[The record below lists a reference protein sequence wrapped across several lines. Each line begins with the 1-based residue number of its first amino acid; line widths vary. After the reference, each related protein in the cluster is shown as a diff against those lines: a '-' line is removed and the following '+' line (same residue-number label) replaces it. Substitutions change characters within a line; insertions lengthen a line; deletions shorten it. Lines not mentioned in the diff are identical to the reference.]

1 MPETEVVEDNKG
13 LKDVKVL
20 LVDDDRS
27 IRNLLRI
34 ALSVEEGIGEVREAT
49 DGSDALRVLDEFKPD
64 VILLDYW
71 MPRMDGAS
79 VAPLIR
85 EKQPDVRIVAFSGAL
100 EERPIWADAYYT
112 KGSLPDL
119 GEILLGT

>member
-1 MPETEVVEDNKG
+1 MPETEVVEDKKG

-49 DGSDALRVLDEFKPD
+49 DGSDALRVLDDFKPD

-71 MPRMDGAS
+71 MPRMDGAR

-85 EKQPDVRIVAFSGAL
+85 EKHPDVRIVAFSGVL
-100 EERPIWADAYYT
+100 EERPIWADAFYT

-119 GEILLGT
+119 GEILLGA

>member
-1 MPETEVVEDNKG
+1 MEDKKG

-34 ALSVEEGIGEVREAT
+34 ALSVEEGVGEVREAT
-49 DGSDALRVLDEFKPD
+49 DGSDALRVLDDFKPD

-71 MPRMDGAS
+71 MPRMDGAR

-85 EKQPDVRIVAFSGAL
+85 EKHPDVRIVAFSGVL
-100 EERPIWADAYYT
+100 EERPIWADAFYT

-119 GEILLGT
+119 GEILLGA

>member
-1 MPETEVVEDNKG
+1 MPETEVVEDEKG

-49 DGSDALRVLDEFKPD
+49 DGSDALRVLDDFKPD

-71 MPRMDGAS
+71 MPRMDGGR

-85 EKQPDVRIVAFSGAL
+85 EKHPDVRIVAFSGVL
-100 EERPIWADAYYT
+100 EERPIWADAFYT

-119 GEILLGT
+119 GEILLGA

>member
-1 MPETEVVEDNKG
+1 MPETEVVEDKKG

-49 DGSDALRVLDEFKPD
+49 DGSDALRVLEEFEPD

-71 MPRMDGAS
+71 MPRMDGAR

-85 EKQPDVRIVAFSGAL
+85 EKHPDVRIVAFSGVL
-100 EERPIWADAYYT
+100 EERPIWADDYYT

-119 GEILLGT
+119 AEILLGG

>member
-1 MPETEVVEDNKG
+1 MPKHESEG
-13 LKDVKVL
+13 VKVL

-27 IRNLLRI
+27 IRSLLSI
-34 ALSVEEGIGEVREAT
+34 ALSVEDGIGEVREAA
-49 DGSDALRVLDEFKPD
+49 DGTDALRVLEDFHPD

-71 MPRMDGAS
+71 MPRMDGAK

-85 EKQPDVRIVAFSGAL
+85 EKQPGVRIVAFSGVL
-100 EERPIWADAYYT
+100 EERPSWADAYYT

-119 GEILLGT
+119 GQILLDA

>member
-1 MPETEVVEDNKG
+1 M
-13 LKDVKVL
+13 KVL

-27 IRNLLRI
+27 IRSLLSI
-34 ALSVEEGIGEVREAT
+34 ALSVEDGIGEVREAA
-49 DGSDALRVLDEFKPD
+49 DGTDALRVLDDFQPD

-71 MPRMDGAS
+71 MPRMDGAV

-85 EKQPDVRIVAFSGAL
+85 EKQPGVRIVAFSGVL
-100 EERPIWADAYYT
+100 EERPSWADAYYT

-119 GEILLGT
+119 GQILLDA